1 MAVDEIN
8 AKGGVLGGKKLKLF
22 VEDDEATPEKTVN
35 SFNKLVT
42 QNKVVG
48 IVGALTSSCS
58 LSITPEAQKRKII
71 MITPSST
78 NDTVTDAGDYIFR
91 ACFTD
96 KFQGT
101 SIAKYAVET
110 LKAKKA
116 AVLFDVTSDYSKGLK
131 DNFKAKFEE
140 LGGTVEVVES
150 YQTGDQDF
158 NAQVTKIKA
167 SNPDVL
173 LLPEYYNDVSLIAKQ
188 VKNQGMNIP
197 MLGGDGWDE
206 IANNAGQEVVGGVY
220 SNHYSPD
227 AKESLVQDFVKNY
240 EAKFK
245 VTPNALAALAY
256 DATYILAEAINKA
269 GSLDAEKIKAAM
281 KETNRDSVTG
291 HISFNEKRDSVKPIT
306 MVKLEKDGDTK
317 VKAVFDSLV
326 NP

>member
-1 MAVDEIN
+1 
-8 AKGGVLGGKKLKLF
+8 
-22 VEDDEATPEKTVN
+22 
-35 SFNKLVT
+35 
-42 QNKVVG
+42 
-48 IVGALTSSCS
+48 
-58 LSITPEAQKRKII
+58 
-71 MITPSST
+71 
-78 NDTVTDAGDYIFR
+78 
-91 ACFTD
+91 
-96 KFQGT
+96 
-101 SIAKYAVET
+101 
-110 LKAKKA
+110 
-116 AVLFDVTSDYSKGLK
+116 
-131 DNFKAKFEE
+131 
-140 LGGTVEVVES
+140 
-150 YQTGDQDF
+150 
-158 NAQVTKIKA
+158 
-167 SNPDVL
+167 
-173 LLPEYYNDVSLIAKQ
+173 
-188 VKNQGMNIP
+188 